1 MHSTFPSNFMD
12 FSNPYFT
19 IILLGVLGLFA
30 LDTAAKLL
38 NLKALRPQLPKD
50 FADVYKEDEYG
61 RSQEYTRETSRFDI
75 IQSTFSLIVFL
86 AFWLLGGFAW
96 LDELVRSWTDNAL
109 LQGISYVCVLFL
121 ASLVISLPWD
131 YFDTFVIEEN
141 YGFNK
146 STKGT
151 FFGDQAKS
159 LAIGAALGLPLLALV
174 FYLFERFELA
184 WLWGWIAV
192 SGFSLTM
199 AYLAPR
205 FIMPLF
211 NKFTPL
217 EDGELKSAI
226 NEMAKNCDFPVCELS
241 VMDGSKRSSKSN
253 AFFTGFG
260 KNKRIALFDTLIE
273 KHSVAELVAVLAH
286 EIGHFKKKHIVQS
299 MVIGIAQTGVLFF
312 LIHLFLKN
320 EQLFAAFGVKQTS
333 IYLSFILF
341 SLLFKPVSKILSV
354 LMAIFS
360 RKNEFEA
367 DAYAADVTGDA
378 NSLITALKKLSKDNL
393 ANLTPHPFYVF
404 MHYSH
409 PPLTERVGA
418 LKKLASAAH

>member
-1 MHSTFPSNFMD
+1 
-12 FSNPYFT
+12 
-19 IILLGVLGLFA
+19 
-30 LDTAAKLL
+30 
-38 NLKALRPQLPKD
+38 
-50 FADVYKEDEYG
+50 
-61 RSQEYTRETSRFDI
+61 
-75 IQSTFSLIVFL
+75 
-86 AFWLLGGFAW
+86 
-96 LDELVRSWTDNAL
+96 
-109 LQGISYVCVLFL
+109 
-121 ASLVISLPWD
+121 
-131 YFDTFVIEEN
+131 
-141 YGFNK
+141 
-146 STKGT
+146 
-151 FFGDQAKS
+151 
-159 LAIGAALGLPLLALV
+159 
-174 FYLFERFELA
+174 
-184 WLWGWIAV
+184 
-192 SGFSLTM
+192 
-199 AYLAPR
+199 
-205 FIMPLF
+205 
-211 NKFTPL
+211 
-217 EDGELKSAI
+217 
-226 NEMAKNCDFPVCELS
+226 
-241 VMDGSKRSSKSN
+241 
-253 AFFTGFG
+253 
-260 KNKRIALFDTLIE
+260 
-273 KHSVAELVAVLAH
+273 VLAH